1 MTVLDLTFNNR
12 TGPFRRSF
20 SKASDKT
27 QTAGFYLKIL
37 KKAAQILK
45 IKAGIGLSL
54 NLVGESL
61 IRSLNAEH
69 RNQNQVTD
77 VLAFG
82 LGKKPVG
89 AIMELGDIFICL
101 PYAKKQARTAG
112 VSPEQKLALLII
124 HGFLHLLGH
133 DHERSPRAKKQMFE
147 LQKKILKNLATS
159 D

>member
-1 MTVLDLTFNNR
+1 MIVLDLTFNNQ
-12 TGPFRRSF
+12 TG
-20 SKASDKT
+20 DKT
-27 QTAGFYLKIL
+27 QTVDFYLKIL
-37 KKAAQILK
+37 EKTVRILK
-45 IKAGIGLSL
+45 IKGRVGLSL

-77 VLAFG
+77 VLTFG

-101 PYAKKQARTAG
+101 PYVKKRARTAK
-112 VSPEQKLALLII
+112 VSPEQKLALLTI

-133 DHERSPRAKKQMFE
+133 DHEKSPRAKKEMFA
-147 LQKKILKNLATS
+147 LQKKLLKNLAAS
-159 D
+159 G